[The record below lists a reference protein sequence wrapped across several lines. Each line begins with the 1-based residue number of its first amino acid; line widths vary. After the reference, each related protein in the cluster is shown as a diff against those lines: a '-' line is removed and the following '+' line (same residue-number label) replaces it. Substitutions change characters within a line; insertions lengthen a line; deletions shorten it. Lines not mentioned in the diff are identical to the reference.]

1 VNLRRCLWC
10 LLPRARWVTARWNPE
25 MAQAEAVRCGGSP
38 AFRPAG
44 RVLQH
49 VESDY
54 SFFANW
60 SGNSRRLHDLRRLAD
75 GLRRL
80 DERAAV
86 NGWLCEGCEA
96 RGADFDPVGLVERG
110 EVIL

>member
-1 VNLRRCLWC
+1 MNLRRCLWC
-10 LLPRARWVTARWNPE
+10 LLPADFV
-25 MAQAEAVRCGGSP
+25 GGEP

-44 RVLQH
+44 RVLQL

-54 SFFANW
+54 SFLEPHK
-60 SGNSRRLHDLRRLAD
+60 GNARQLHDRRRLAA

-86 NGWLCEGCEA
+86 HGRICGGCEA
-96 RGADFDPVGLVERG
+96 RGADFDPVGMVERG